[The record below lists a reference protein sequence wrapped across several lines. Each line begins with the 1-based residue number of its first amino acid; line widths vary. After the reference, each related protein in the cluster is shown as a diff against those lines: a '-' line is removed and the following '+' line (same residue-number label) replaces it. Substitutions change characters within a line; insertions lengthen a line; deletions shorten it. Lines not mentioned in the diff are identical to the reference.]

1 MLLGTPLWSPNNDE
15 SEDFPTPPAPTAPNV
30 STAPARG
37 TPLWSPGDDES
48 EDYPPPPAPTA
59 PNVST
64 QPARE
69 TSARGIPV
77 GSLLSRALRREH
89 YAPEILRVVE
99 PALDPVRSDTTAD
112 RNDFDAADV
121 MTTKP
126 GVAATALIEAPTD
139 TTPAPQAPDRP
150 PQMNWAENEAFQFHP
165 EAHCLSTVPS
175 ASPHPEGMQYGPAR
189 RSSRACAKMLV
200 RAGHRC
206 PACFCL
212 TSLCRCHRERLTIC
226 LCPRP
231 GGYTARSRQGH
242 AHASLCVSQAAEL
255 FFNFRLEPL
264 IISSTQM
271 SVRNPDPIPHGWQ
284 HPHPCQ
290 WQVLYRSYSRRQR
303 RLSRQARESRP
314 LPSAVAQSVFHSICN
329 WLHTRSPLATMN
341 PHRPGGGPRQ
351 HYRPDGSRRRTAGE
365 LAKRAAAR
373 AAAAAADAAGG
384 GAAKPAGPVA
394 AKDGTSAGALVPA
407 QVPVSTAPTGEPSAS
422 TSAST
427 SASASSSAAAPVSAP
442 TSGLAHGAYP
452 SRVQHPPPS
461 IAAGPKL
468 SGNGQRTW
476 MPALPALKVKAP
488 PPNLHQTGLTETE
501 SKASTQPPRRGRQKQ
516 VRWQPTKLTDRRSRS
531 QSKHCFPRPPLG
543 SRLALMR
550 RSCHL
555 SRRLLGGRRGAEHN
569 PLDRCQLQNMQRRNG
584 LR

>member
-1 MLLGTPLWSPNNDE
+1 MTVGSPLTHHHLGTTKEFLERARSTHSVWS
-15 SEDFPTPPAPTAPNV
+15 APV
-30 STAPARG
+30 
-37 TPLWSPGDDES
+37 
-48 EDYPPPPAPTA
+48 
-59 PNVST
+59 V
-64 QPARE
+64 
-69 TSARGIPV
+69 V
-77 GSLLSRALRREH
+77 GSPPTHHHLG
-89 YAPEILRVVE
+89 
-99 PALDPVRSDTTAD
+99 T
-112 RNDFDAADV
+112 
-121 MTTKP
+121 
-126 GVAATALIEAPTD
+126 TALIEAPTN
-139 TTPAPQAPDRP
+139 TAPAPQAPDKP
-150 PQMNWAENEAFQFHP
+150 PQMNWADNEAFQFNP
-165 EAHCLSTVPS
+165 EAHCLSIGPS

-212 TSLCRCHRERLTIC
+212 TSLCRCHRERLTFC
-226 LCPRP
+226 LCPGP
-231 GGYTARSRQGH
+231 GGHTALSRQGH

-255 FFNFRLEPL
+255 FFNFRLVPL
-264 IISSTQM
+264 ILSSPQM
-271 SVRNPDPIPHGWQ
+271 FVRYPDPIPHGWQ

-303 RLSRQARESRP
+303 RLSRQASKSRS
-314 LPSAVAQSVFHSICN
+314 LSSAITQRVFHLVCN

-365 LAKRAAAR
+365 LAKRAAKAAAR

-394 AKDGTSAGALVPA
+394 AKDGSSAGALVPA
-407 QVPVSTAPTGEPSAS
+407 QVPISTAPTGAPSAS

-461 IAAGPKL
+461 IAAGPKP
-468 SGNGQRTW
+468 SGHGQRTW

-488 PPNLHQTGLTETE
+488 PPNLHQTGLAETE
-501 SKASTQPPRRGRQKQ
+501 PKASTPAPPPKR
-516 VRWQPTKLTDRRSRS
+516 TAEAATLATDGNDGQS
-531 QSKHCFPRPPLG
+531 QCKHCFPRPPLG
-543 SRLALMR
+543 SRLASLR

-555 SRRLLGGRRGAEHN
+555 SRRLLGSRKGAEHN
-569 PLDRCQLQNMQRRNG
+569 PLGRYQLQNMQGRKGFGEVSCG
-584 LR
+584 LRVSDAGEQLVTRRGVEPQQGNSKGKDPIAHGGKRQRLPIGAAHVVSP